1 MNSPDHG
8 AYSDRICRDEVAR
21 LLAQPAPDVVRLF
34 PHAGTLR
41 GQQWMDVAE
50 LARVARTP
58 FVYLGP
64 LGSVELRGVADLDA
78 LVSALVET
86 QLASALAFSPVLAD
100 PLDSQA
106 LGLARAASRTLRAG
120 AHEHPPLAVA
130 AETPEAPEAPEPA
143 NATSASNG
151 SEATDMPWHAALRED
166 PDVAE
171 HLLQAVLADARA
183 HLDPDF
189 APSGTAPIG
198 WLEEH
203 LPAGRVALGA
213 GVQDRMLR
221 ADYAEML
228 GHMDIDVMITQ
239 WRTIFIPDI
248 ADGDAEVV
256 IRFLAPRGFIFD
268 AASPLL

>member
-1 MNSPDHG
+1 MNSPENG
-8 AYSDRICRDEVAR
+8 AHSDRVTQDEVAR

-41 GQQWMDVAE
+41 GQQWMDVAA
-50 LARVARTP
+50 LARVACTP
-58 FVYLGP
+58 FVHLGP

-86 QLASALAFSPVLAD
+86 ELARALAFAPVLAD
-100 PLDSQA
+100 PRDFHA
-106 LGLARAASRTLRAG
+106 RAMARAASQCLRAG
-120 AHEHPPLAVA
+120 AHAHPSLVV
-130 AETPEAPEAPEPA
+130 
-143 NATSASNG
+143 
-151 SEATDMPWHAALRED
+151 ATDLAAHSGTAADSVSPWHAALKEA
-166 PDVAE
+166 PDVTE
-171 HLLQAVLADARA
+171 NLLLELLADARA
-183 HLDPDF
+183 HLEPDF
-189 APSGTAPIG
+189 APAGAAPIG

-213 GVQDRMLR
+213 GVVDRMLR

-268 AASPLL
+268 ATSPLL

>member
-1 MNSPDHG
+1 MNSPENG
-8 AYSDRICRDEVAR
+8 AHSDRVTQDEVAR

-41 GQQWMDVAE
+41 GQQWMDVAA

-58 FVYLGP
+58 FVHLGP

-86 QLASALAFSPVLAD
+86 QLAHALAFSPVLAD

-130 AETPEAPEAPEPA
+130 AEPPEAPEPA

-151 SEATDMPWHAALRED
+151 SEATDTPWHAALRKD
-166 PDVAE
+166 PDVTE
-171 HLLQAVLADARA
+171 QLLQAVLADARA
-183 HLDPDF
+183 HLEPDF
-189 APSGTAPIG
+189 APAGAAPIG
-198 WLEEH
+198 WIEEH

-213 GVQDRMLR
+213 GVVDRMLR

>member
-8 AYSDRICRDEVAR
+8 AHSDRVSHDEVAR

-41 GQQWMDVAE
+41 GQQWMDVAD

-58 FVYLGP
+58 FVHLGP
-64 LGSVELRGVADLDA
+64 LGSVELRRVADVDA
-78 LVSALVET
+78 LVSALEESE
-86 QLASALAFSPVLAD
+86 LAHALAFAPVLAD
-100 PLDSQA
+100 PLDASA
-106 LGLARAASRTLRAG
+106 IELARAASRSLRVG
-120 AHEHPPLAVA
+120 AHEHPPLTVTAESAANSGTA
-130 AETPEAPEAPEPA
+130 AESGTPWHTALHEAPE
-143 NATSASNG
+143 
-151 SEATDMPWHAALRED
+151 
-166 PDVAE
+166 VAE
-171 HLLQAVLADARA
+171 NLLQELLADARA
-183 HLDPDF
+183 HLEPDF
-189 APSGTAPIG
+189 APAGAAPIG
-198 WLEEH
+198 WLEDH

-213 GVQDRMLR
+213 GVEDRMMR

-239 WRTIFIPDI
+239 WQTIFIPDI
-248 ADGDAEVV
+248 ADGDAEVI